1 MEPVPE
7 PGWEALVGELISIP
21 GTVIV
26 IGGVDSGKSTLV
38 KYLVR
43 RLVYEK
49 GKVSLVDSDIGQSS
63 LGLPGTISMKVFR
76 GPKGLGRFSF
86 QKMFFVGVTNPARR
100 IASVATG
107 TKRMVELCRKASATV
122 LVDTTGLVTGGVG
135 RVLKIRKI
143 QAVAPEH
150 VIALQRNDEL
160 EHILGVLSG
169 ITIHRLEV
177 SEKARTRSRA
187 ERVRYRQAK
196 FDAYFRQRLSPFLLR
211 SDKVIFL
218 RGDRPFSPEEE
229 IVPEGSLVG
238 LNHGGNTLA
247 VGAVTRAYPRAV
259 ALLAPVR
266 SLQKVDRILFGEIV
280 YDLKNSFRCPYKRQ

>member
-7 PGWEALVGELISIP
+7 PGWEALVRELIGLP

-43 RLVYEK
+43 RLVCENE
-49 GKVSLVDSDIGQSS
+49 KVSLVDSDIGQSS

-76 GPKGLGRFSF
+76 SPKGLGRFSF
-86 QKMFFVGVTNPARR
+86 QKMFFVGVTNPVRR
-100 IASVATG
+100 IASVVTG
-107 TKRMVELCRKASATV
+107 TKRMVELCRKASGTV

-135 RVLKIRKI
+135 RVLKVRKI
-143 QAVAPEH
+143 QAVAPGH

-169 ITIHRLEV
+169 VRIHRLAV
-177 SEKARTRSRA
+177 SEKARARSRA

-196 FDAYFRQRLSPFLLR
+196 FDAYFRQPLSAFLLR
-211 SDKVIFL
+211 GNKVIFL

-229 IVPEGSLVG
+229 SVHGGSLVG

-247 VGAVTRAYPRAV
+247 VGAVTRAYPLAV
-259 ALLAPVR
+259 AILAPVR
-266 SLQKVDRILFGEIV
+266 SIGKVDRILFGEIV
-280 YDLKNSFRCPYKRQ
+280 YDMGNSLR